1 MKIRGSSGVITLGGL
16 AGIVSASI
24 ARTSEAVETTVMGA
38 TAKAFIAGIKSF
50 TLEAEAIGAAPAL
63 AESFTGAG
71 SLEGVKSFEIEGS
84 AEAIDITAIGDLDP
98 ADDLPYRSFTGG
110 LPEWSG
116 SVEIH
121 PDTDTVLPVE
131 GETYSLASADC
142 IITEVGPAIEV
153 NGIMTVSVSLK
164 GAGALPTIITAA
176 PGGTVAFEME
186 TSGGG
191 LAAGDAVVTSFKASG
206 AVGELIKYSIS
217 AQGTG
222 ILGLPAEA
230 QGET

>member
-1 MKIRGSSGVITLGGL
+1 MSKILGSSGVITLGGL
-16 AGIVSASI
+16 AGIISASI
-24 ARTSEAVETTVMGA
+24 TRASEAIETTVMGA
-38 TAKAFIAGIKSF
+38 TSKAFIAGIKSF
-50 TLEAEAIGAAPAL
+50 ALEAEAIGSSPAL
-63 AESFTGAG
+63 AESFTGIG

-84 AEAIDITAIGDLDP
+84 AEAIDVTAIGDIDP
-98 ADDLPYRSFTGG
+98 ADDLPYRSFIGG

-116 SVEIH
+116 SVELH
-121 PDTDTVLPVE
+121 PETDTVLPVE
-131 GETYSLASADC
+131 GGAYTFAGASC

-164 GAGALPTIITAA
+164 GAGALPTIITSA
-176 PGGTVAFEME
+176 PGGSVAFEME

-222 ILGLPAEA
+222 IVGLPAEA
-230 QGET
+230 